1 MPRRNPKLTTAKL
14 GRAARAA
21 GDRYHHG
28 DLRRALVV
36 AGLELAMERRL
47 EDFSLREVARRAGV
61 STAAPYWHFADRDA
75 LLAAMGAECAAR
87 WLQAMRD
94 AVRDLAPD
102 DSLRR
107 LQATGIAHVR
117 FAVENPAHFR
127 VMEMPGIRERMP
139 EETRDQVARF
149 YDEEGKRLMEA
160 QRTGLLA
167 SMPLDLL
174 KLTTRSLVN
183 GLAYLMIGDDPQVR
197 GVTPKKAAEVAEQV
211 TRVLGLGLL
220 PRGPENG
227 RSPAGRTQAVSA
239 RAPLRRSAR

>member
-1 MPRRNPKLTTAKL
+1 
-14 GRAARAA
+14 
-21 GDRYHHG
+21 
-28 DLRRALVV
+28 
-36 AGLELAMERRL
+36 MERRL

-75 LLAAMGAECAAR
+75 LLAAMGAECAER

-94 AVRDLAPD
+94 AVKDLSPT

-127 VMEMPGIRERMP
+127 VMEMPGIRDRMP
-139 EETRDQVARF
+139 EETRDEIARF
-149 YDEEGKRLMEA
+149 YDKEGDKLVAA
-160 QRTGLLA
+160 QRQGLLA
-167 SMPLDLL
+167 PMPLELL
-174 KLTTRSLVN
+174 KLATRSLVN

-197 GVTPKKAAEVAEQV
+197 GTTPKKAAEIAEQV

-220 PRGPENG
+220 PRRP
-227 RSPAGRTQAVSA
+227 
-239 RAPLRRSAR
+239 

>member
-1 MPRRNPKLTTAKL
+1 MPQRNPKLTGAKL
-14 GRAARAA
+14 PRGARAA
-21 GDRYHHG
+21 GHRYHHG

-94 AVRDLAPD
+94 AVKDLSPD

-127 VMEMPGIRERMP
+127 VMEMPGIRARMP
-139 EETRDQVARF
+139 EETRDEVARF
-149 YDEEGKRLMEA
+149 YDQEGKRLVAA
-160 QRTGLLA
+160 QRQGLLA
-167 SMPLDLL
+167 PMPLELL

-197 GVTPKKAAEVAEQV
+197 SVTPKRAVEIAKEV

-220 PRGPENG
+220 PRRP
-227 RSPAGRTQAVSA
+227 
-239 RAPLRRSAR
+239 